1 MREGV
6 HKIKYDVEGNKTVMD
21 LYYETG
27 CVFRETYID
36 GKLISIECTKEKNKE
51 SLIASSIRKLILHV
65 QNKRGGMKHEGEKK
79 SLDTID
85 HGNHFTAVHVLYS

>member
-36 GKLISIECTKEKNKE
+36 GKLISIECPKEKNKE

-79 SLDTID
+79 SLDTVD

>member
-36 GKLISIECTKEKNKE
+36 GKLISIECPKEKNKE
-51 SLIASSIRKLILHV
+51 RNKGLYMGK
-65 QNKRGGMKHEGEKK
+65 QN
-79 SLDTID
+79 S
-85 HGNHFTAVHVLYS
+85 FTQ

>member
-6 HKIKYDVEGNKTVMD
+6 HKIEYNVEGNKTVMD

-36 GKLISIECTKEKNKE
+36 GKLISIECPKEQNTE
-51 SLIASSIRKLILHV
+51 SFITSRIHKLVSANGLWKILFFCLLLFQVVFLLIGIFLK
-65 QNKRGGMKHEGEKK
+65 
-79 SLDTID
+79 
-85 HGNHFTAVHVLYS
+85 